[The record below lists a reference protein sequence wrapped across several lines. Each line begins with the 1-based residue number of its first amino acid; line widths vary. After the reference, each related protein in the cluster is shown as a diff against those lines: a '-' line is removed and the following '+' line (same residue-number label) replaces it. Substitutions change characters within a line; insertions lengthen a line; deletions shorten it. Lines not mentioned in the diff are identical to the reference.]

1 MDLSA
6 LTLPNMKQSQRKTVL
21 VGVWVVGI
29 VLAYIILRQIL
40 PQGLPPGVIFE
51 GLVLGGLTSLT
62 AMGLILIYRSARIFN
77 FAQSAM
83 GGLAAAIAVIAVVG
97 EHWNYWIAVVL
108 GLIAAAITGVLIDL
122 LVVKWF
128 SKSPRLIFTVA
139 TIGIFYILGAG
150 EVGLPSLFHNISAT
164 TAFTTPFSAK
174 FHINPI
180 QFNGNYVVALIVV
193 PLVLL
198 GLYLFFQGTDIGVA
212 IKASADS
219 EERATLLGLPI
230 KRLSMIVWVVAA
242 VLSGI
247 GAILSAPIQGINL
260 GVASGPD
267 TLLIPLAAAVLA
279 GMDSLFMAVVW
290 SVALEI
296 LDQAVYWSYHQST
309 YVQVAAFFFILIA
322 LLFQRREQKR
332 TSDSGLGSYVA
343 FREIRP
349 IPAVLT
355 RMKEIRASRQ
365 IGYFVLAAIVLI
377 VLPLAFNATWLTTFT
392 FVAIY
397 GLLAVSLVILSG
409 WGGQISLGQFA
420 IAGIG
425 AATTGALLVHFH
437 TELLLAMLASALV
450 GAIAAAIMGIPAL
463 RIPGLYLAVI
473 TLAFAVMTS
482 TWLLSASF
490 FPAFNPANVARPI
503 LFGRFD
509 LNSQRWMFVLSAI
522 ILIAGI
528 YLANNFRNSRAGRAI
543 VAMRDN
549 SRAASA
555 YGISSFRAKLLAF
568 SLSGAIAGLAG
579 SLLVL
584 QNQGIGYAGFDPDTS
599 VILFAFVVVGGMGSI
614 SGGLLGIIL
623 YEIVSHLSGVLQYLA
638 SGAGLLIILMIV
650 PEGLGWVYFWL
661 RDRVLKAF
669 VNRRGLAGDL
679 HIIQASNE
687 DGLALPK
694 MPPSPASS
702 SQPATMT
709 SQLGNGIGIASN
721 VNAQPGDSSTNPFAE
736 AISGNSHG
744 NGHDNSGGGGYGSS
758 LVRSAALRLSALE
771 DLEVAKDTQL
781 PAQSKTHSSAPY
793 AGPPKGKT
801 PILKVSNL
809 DVSIGSSS
817 IIYSLNM
824 GIAQGEVVA
833 LLGTN
838 GAGKTTTLRA
848 MAGLISPEDGE
859 ISFIGNS
866 INQESAPE
874 RVKSG
879 LVAVLGGRGIF
890 PSLTVEENLVMGAW
904 TVKHYNHDRAFV
916 EAATERVLQI
926 FPPLRNRL
934 NNKAELLSG
943 GEQQMLALGQAL
955 LCKPKLLMID
965 ELSLGLA
972 PTVVNDLLKVVSDL
986 AKSGVTIVVVEQSI
1000 NVATA
1005 ISNRAVF
1012 MERGRIR
1019 FSGPTPDLSQQ
1030 PKLLRSVF
1038 LSAAKKA
1045 RIAGKTSTQG
1055 VVSASI
1061 NTDKSP
1067 QRSSPPDIPSS
1078 ATSMVAPAGPP
1089 LPGLVPPPPP
1099 GMPFAPTGARPTG
1112 AQPTGVSTQSVPG
1125 LDPLGNLN
1133 PSGIPRI
1140 DKLGNYPAP
1149 GEPLQGLPV
1158 GTPSN
1163 PSNPSNGSYPSQAL
1177 QSAFS
1182 AVGISKHYGGI
1193 AALKDVSIH
1202 VAPGEIVGIIGT
1214 NGAGKTTL
1222 FDVFSGF
1229 IKPDQGRVFMAGED
1243 ITELSPSRRA
1253 IRGLGRVFQDA
1264 RLFPAM
1270 TVADAIAT
1278 AYEQHVAVKDPIACT
1293 LGLAAAKESEHD
1305 IQLKAN
1311 SLLRDMGLERFRDNF
1326 VNELSTGTRRILE
1339 FTCLLAH
1346 EPKVLLLDEPTSGIA
1361 QRESEALGELILGLR
1376 EETGAAFIVI
1386 EHDVPLVASISDR
1399 LVCMHVGEVIAEGAT
1414 ADVLEDPGVMA
1425 SYLGTEEDLPDA
1437 PSSQGIPRADRVGM
1451 PPSAAPGMAN
1461 LS

>member
-1 MDLSA
+1 MDFSA
-6 LTLPNMKQSQRKTVL
+6 LRLPGLKQSQRRAVFTAI
-21 VGVWVVGI
+21 WVVGI
-29 VLAYIILRQIL
+29 VLAYVILRQVL

-51 GLVLGGLTSLT
+51 GVVLGGLTSLT
-62 AMGLILIYRSARIFN
+62 AMGLILVYRSARIFN
-77 FAQSAM
+77 FAQAAM
-83 GGLAAAIAVIAVVG
+83 GGLAASIAVIAVVG
-97 EHWNYWIAVVL
+97 EHWNYWIAIVL

-122 LVVKWF
+122 LVTKWF
-128 SKSPRLIFTVA
+128 SRAPRLIFTVA
-139 TIGIFYILGAG
+139 TIGIAQILGAG
-150 EVGLPSLFHNISAT
+150 EVALPDMFHNISAT
-164 TAFTTPFSAK
+164 TSFTTPFSASFTIDPIK
-174 FHINPI
+174 FNA
-180 QFNGNYVVALIVV
+180 NYVVALIVV

-198 GLYLFFQGTDIGVA
+198 GLYLFFQRTDIGVA

-230 KRLSMIVWVVAA
+230 KKLWMIVWVVTA

-247 GAILSAPIQGINL
+247 AAILSAPIQGISL
-260 GVASGPD
+260 GVATGPD
-267 TLLIPLAAAVLA
+267 SLLIPLAAAVLA

-332 TSDSGLGSYVA
+332 TSDSGLGGYVA

-349 IPAVLT
+349 IPAVLS

-365 IGYFVLAAIVLI
+365 IGYFILAAIVLI

-397 GLLAVSLVILSG
+397 SLLAVSVVILTG
-409 WGGQISLGQFA
+409 WGGQISLGQYA

-437 TELLLAMLASALV
+437 VELLLAMLASALV
-450 GAIAAAIMGIPAL
+450 GALAAAIMGIPAL

-490 FPAFNPANVARPI
+490 FPAFNPANVTRPI

-509 LNSQRWMFVLSAI
+509 LNSQRWMFILSALT
-522 ILIAGI
+522 LIVGI
-528 YLANNFRNSRAGRAI
+528 YLANNFRNSRAGRAV

-568 SLSGAIAGLAG
+568 GISGAIAGLAG
-579 SLLVL
+579 ALLVL
-584 QNQGIGYAGFDPDTS
+584 QNQGIGYAGFDPNQS
-599 VILFAFVVVGGMGSI
+599 VTIFAVVVVGGLGSI
-614 SGGLLGIIL
+614 TGGLLGAIFFEL
-623 YEIVSHLSGVLQYLA
+623 MGHMPGAWQYLA
-638 SGAGLLIILMIV
+638 QGAGLLLILMIV
-650 PEGLGWVYFWL
+650 PEGLGWVYFWI
-661 RDRVLKAF
+661 RDRVLQAF
-669 VNRRGLAGDL
+669 VQRRGIMGDL
-679 HIIQASNE
+679 HVVQESEE
-687 DGLALPK
+687 DGLAG
-694 MPPSPASS
+694 MPPSPAIPSLLGDGSS
-702 SQPATMT
+702 IVGMQAG
-709 SQLGNGIGIASN
+709 GNGSN
-721 VNAQPGDSSTNPFAE
+721 LFTE
-736 AISGNSHG
+736 AITATG
-744 NGHDNSGGGGYGSS
+744 NGALGEKGYESS
-758 LVRSAALRLSALE
+758 LVRSAALRLGALE
-771 DLEVAKDTQL
+771 DLEVAKDVESL
-781 PAQSKTHSSAPY
+781 AEGRTHSSAPY
-793 AGPPKGKT
+793 AGPPKGKA
-801 PILKVSNL
+801 PIMQVNNI

-838 GAGKTTTLRA
+838 GAGKTTALRTL
-848 MAGLISPEDGE
+848 AGLISPESGD
-859 ISFIGNS
+859 ISFVGDK

-874 RVKSG
+874 RVRSG
-879 LVAVLGGRGIF
+879 LVTVLGGRGIF

-904 TVKHYNHDRAFV
+904 TMKHYNHDEAFV
-916 EAATERVLQI
+916 KAATERVLQI

-934 NNKAELLSG
+934 DNKAELLSG

-1000 NVATA
+1000 NVAAA
-1005 ISNRAVF
+1005 ISNRAIF

-1045 RIAGKTSTQG
+1045 RASGKTSTQEA
-1055 VVSASI
+1055 VSGSLG
-1061 NTDKSP
+1061 KSSQANAP
-1067 QRSSPPDIPSS
+1067 FSAAPS
-1078 ATSMVAPAGPP
+1078 AAGTTMPAGPPP

-1099 GMPFAPTGARPTG
+1099 GTPFTT
-1112 AQPTGVSTQSVPG
+1112 TETQSASMHDQGMPG
-1125 LDPLGNLN
+1125 LGNPLLGNIIVN
-1133 PSGIPRI
+1133 EQ
-1140 DKLGNYPAP
+1140 D
-1149 GEPLQGLPV
+1149 
-1158 GTPSN
+1158 GTSSLRTVQP
-1163 PSNPSNGSYPSQAL
+1163 
-1177 QSAFS
+1177 AFS

-1193 AALKDVSIH
+1193 SALKDVSIH
-1202 VAPGEIVGIIGT
+1202 AAPGEIVGIIGT

-1229 IKPDQGRVFMAGED
+1229 IKPDQGRVFMDGKD
-1243 ITELSPSRRA
+1243 ITELSPSRRGTQ
-1253 IRGLGRVFQDA
+1253 GLGRVFQDA

-1270 TVADAIAT
+1270 TVADAVAT
-1278 AYEQHVAVKDPIACT
+1278 ACEQNVEVRDPIACT
-1293 LGLAAAKESEHD
+1293 FGLAAAKESERN
-1305 IQLKAN
+1305 IQLKSN
-1311 SLLRDMGLERFRDNF
+1311 SLLRDMGLERFRDHF
-1326 VNELSTGTRRILE
+1326 VNELSTGTRRLLE

-1346 EPKVLLLDEPTSGIA
+1346 EPRVLLLDEPTSGIA

-1376 EETGAAFIVI
+1376 DETGAAFIVI

-1399 LVCMHVGEVIAEGAT
+1399 LVCMHVGEIIAEGAT
-1414 ADVLEDPGVMA
+1414 ADVLEDPNVMA
-1425 SYLGTEEDLPDA
+1425 SYLGTEEESLPDQNVHKANKLVA
-1437 PSSQGIPRADRVGM
+1437 PTGVTG
-1451 PPSAAPGMAN
+1451 

>member
-6 LTLPNMKQSQRKTVL
+6 LTLPNMKQSQRKAVFA
-21 VGVWVVGI
+21 GVWVVGI
-29 VLAYIILRQIL
+29 VLAYIILRQVL
-40 PQGLPPGVIFE
+40 PQGLPLGVIFE

-122 LVVKWF
+122 LVTKWF
-128 SKSPRLIFTVA
+128 SRSPRLIFTVA

-164 TAFTTPFSAK
+164 TAFTTPFSVK
-174 FHINPI
+174 FRIHPI
-180 QFNGNYVVALIVV
+180 LFNGNYVVALIVV

-198 GLYLFFQGTDIGVA
+198 GLYLFFQRTDIGVA

-343 FREIRP
+343 FREVRP
-349 IPAVLT
+349 IPAVLA

-584 QNQGIGYAGFDPDTS
+584 QNQGIGYAGFNPDTS

-623 YEIVSHLSGVLQYLA
+623 YEVVSHLSGVLQYLA

-661 RDRVLKAF
+661 RDRVLRAF
-669 VNRRGLAGDL
+669 VNRRGLVGDL
-679 HIIQASNE
+679 HIIQTSDE
-687 DGLALPK
+687 DGLAHPK

-702 SQPATMT
+702 PQPATMA
-709 SQLGNGIGIASN
+709 SQLGNGMGIVGN
-721 VNAQPGDSSTNPFAE
+721 VNTQPGGNGVDPFAE
-736 AISGNSHG
+736 AISGNS
-744 NGHDNSGGGGYGSS
+744 NGHDNSSGEGYRSS

-781 PAQSKTHSSAPY
+781 LGQGKAHSSAPY
-793 AGPPKGKT
+793 AGPPKGKP

-848 MAGLISPEDGE
+848 MAGLISPEDGD
-859 ISFIGNS
+859 ISFVGNS

-934 NNKAELLSG
+934 NSKAELLSG
-943 GEQQMLALGQAL
+943 GEQQMLALAQAL

-1005 ISNRAVF
+1005 ISNRAIF

-1045 RIAGKTSTQG
+1045 RAAGKTSTQG

-1061 NTDKSP
+1061 NVDRSP

-1078 ATSMVAPAGPP
+1078 ATSMVAPAGSP
-1089 LPGLVPPPPP
+1089 LPGLVLPPPP
-1099 GMPFAPTGARPTG
+1099 GMPFAPTGV
-1112 AQPTGVSTQSVPG
+1112 QPTGISPQGVPG
-1125 LDPLGNLN
+1125 SGPSDNLN
-1133 PSGIPRI
+1133 PFGTLRI
-1140 DKLGNYPAP
+1140 NELGNYPAP
-1149 GEPLQGLPV
+1149 EDKPLQGLSV
-1158 GTPSN
+1158 GA
-1163 PSNPSNGSYPSQAL
+1163 PSNGSYPSQAL

-1270 TVADAIAT
+1270 TVIDAIAT
-1278 AYEQHVAVKDPIACT
+1278 ACEQHVAVKDPIACT
-1293 LGLAAAKESEHD
+1293 LGLAAAKESEHE

-1437 PSSQGIPRADRVGM
+1437 PSSQGTPRADRVGM
-1451 PPSAAPGMAN
+1451 PSGATPGMAN